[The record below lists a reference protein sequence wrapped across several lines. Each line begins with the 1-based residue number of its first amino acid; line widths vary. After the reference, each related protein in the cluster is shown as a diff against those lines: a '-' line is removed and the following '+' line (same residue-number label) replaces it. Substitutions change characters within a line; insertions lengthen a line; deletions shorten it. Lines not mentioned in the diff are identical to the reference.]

1 MALAE
6 DFGTTRAPV
15 SACPACV
22 VVPAAE
28 RIAALR
34 ADRAG
39 RIILSLPN
47 AGGASSIST
56 VEAAVQAVPGV
67 IWARVNLTQKR
78 VSVEAMPAVTAAML
92 IEVLATHGQEA
103 HELDPGLLSST
114 ETDRQGRDLLMRLGV
129 AFFSMMNVMLL
140 SVAVWSGA
148 EAATR
153 DLFHW
158 ISAAI
163 ALPTVIFAG
172 QPFFRSA
179 WASLRQG
186 RLGMDVPI
194 SLALILAS
202 SISVYE
208 TWMSGEQAY
217 FDAAVML
224 AFFLLLG
231 RYLDHRT
238 RAIARSAAEE
248 LAALEVPRAILLLDG
263 AETETPIA
271 EIRPG
276 DTVLVRPGA
285 RMPVDGVVIHGASE
299 LDRSLLTGESLP
311 VQAGQ
316 GTVVSAGEVNLT
328 GPLSVQVTA
337 AGKDSSLHRMADLVA
352 VAEGTKTRYTSLAD
366 RAARLYSPLV
376 HILSFS
382 AFGYWMW
389 ATGGDL
395 RYAINISAAVLI
407 ITCPCA
413 LGLAVPAVITS
424 ASGRLFRKGLLI
436 KHGTALERLAEV
448 DTVVFDKT
456 GTLTLGMPEPVGL
469 TDHPAKA
476 VAIAAALA
484 AGSSHPLARA
494 LAEGAKA
501 AGIAP
506 ADITD
511 IREVPGYGIEGT
523 HQGSRVR
530 LGRADWCGTDPLP
543 QTATYLSIAATPA
556 PGVQSLAPATP
567 SASPPPRGEGMGVGG
582 SAAKAQTHAFVFTD
596 RLRPG
601 AEKAVAALKA
611 AGMRVELLSG
621 DAEAP
626 VRDLAD
632 RLGISDWRAGVLPT
646 EKAARVAQLASE
658 GRKVLMVGD
667 GLNDT
672 AALAAAHVSISPAT
686 ALDAARVASDIVLLG
701 QDIAPIA
708 DAVRIGRQSARRM
721 VENFLISGGYNVVA
735 VPLALIGHAT
745 PLAAALAMS
754 LSSITVSLNAMRLK

>member
-1 MALAE
+1 MTLAE
-6 DFGTTRAPV
+6 DFANTRAPA

-39 RIILSLPN
+39 RIVLSLPN
-47 AGGASSIST
+47 AGGAQSIST
-56 VEAAVQAVPGV
+56 VEAALQAVPGV
-67 IWARVNLTQKR
+67 RSARVNLTLKR
-78 VSVEAMPAVTAAML
+78 VSIEAEASVTAAQL
-92 IEVLATHGQEA
+92 IAVLEGQGQEA
-103 HELDPGLLSST
+103 HELDPGLLSVT
-114 ETDRQGRDLLMRLGV
+114 ETDRQGRELLMRLGV

-148 EAATR
+148 EDATR

-158 ISAAI
+158 ISGAI

-172 QPFFRSA
+172 QPFFKSA

-186 RLGMDVPI
+186 KLGMDVPI

-208 TWMSGEQAY
+208 TAMSGHHAY

-248 LAALEVPRAILLLDG
+248 LAALEVPRAILLIDG
-263 AETETPIA
+263 AEVETPIA
-271 EIRPG
+271 AVAPG
-276 DTVLVRPGA
+276 DVVLVRPGA
-285 RMPVDGVVIHGASE
+285 RMPVDGVVLHGASE

-311 VQAGQ
+311 VPAGQ

-328 GPLSVQVTA
+328 GPLTVQVTA

-366 RAARLYSPLV
+366 RASRLYSPLV

-456 GTLTLGMPEPVGL
+456 GTLTLGTPEPVAL
-469 TDHPAKA
+469 TDHPVEA
-476 VAIAAALA
+476 VAVAAALA

-506 ADITD
+506 AQVTD
-511 IREVPGYGIEGT
+511 AREVPGHGIEGDYRGT
-523 HQGSRVR
+523 RVR
-530 LGRADWCGTDPLP
+530 LGRADWCRATPAEM
-543 QTATYLSIAATPA
+543 TATYLSLD
-556 PGVQSLAPATP
+556 G
-567 SASPPPRGEGMGVGG
+567 
-582 SAAKAQTHAFVFTD
+582 QTHAFAFTD

-601 AEKAVAALKA
+601 AEAAVKALKA
-611 AGMRVELLSG
+611 AGLKVELLSG

-626 VRDLAD
+626 VRDLAR
-632 RLGISDWRAGVLPT
+632 RLGIPHWQAGVLPA
-646 EKAARVAQLASE
+646 EKAARVSQLSAG

-672 AALAAAHVSISPAT
+672 AALAAAHVSISPAS

-708 DAVRIGRQSARRM
+708 DAVRISRQATRRM
-721 VENFLISGGYNVVA
+721 IENFLISGGYNVVA

>member
-1 MALAE
+1 MTIAD
-6 DFGTTRAPV
+6 DFTRAHP
-15 SACPACV
+15 SACAACA

-34 ADRAG
+34 AEREA
-39 RIILSLPN
+39 RIVLSLP
-47 AGGASSIST
+47 GAEGAATISG
-56 VEAAVQAVPGV
+56 VEAALLAVPGV
-67 IWARVNLTQKR
+67 REARVNLTLKR
-78 VSVEAMPAVTAAML
+78 VSLLAAPGVTPARLVDTLAAL
-92 IEVLATHGQEA
+92 GHEA
-103 HELDPGLLSST
+103 HELDPGLLSAT
-114 ETDRQGRDLLMRLGV
+114 ETDRQGRELLMRIGV
-129 AFFSMMNVMLL
+129 AFFAMMNVMLL

-148 EAATR
+148 EDATR

-158 ISAAI
+158 ISGAI

-179 WASLRQG
+179 WGSLRQG

-208 TWMSGEQAY
+208 TWMSGHHAY

-224 AFFLLLG
+224 VFFLLIG

-248 LAALEVPRAILLLDG
+248 LAALEVPRAILLRDG
-263 AETETPIA
+263 GEVETPIA
-271 EIRPG
+271 DIRPG
-276 DTVLVRPGA
+276 DLVLVRPGA
-285 RMPVDGVVIHGASE
+285 RMPVDGCVVKGASE

-311 VQAGQ
+311 VPVGEGAL
-316 GTVVSAGEVNLT
+316 VSAGEVNLT
-328 GPLSVQVTA
+328 GPLTLRVTA

-352 VAEGTKTRYTSLAD
+352 VAEGAKTRYTSLAD
-366 RAARLYSPLV
+366 RASRLYSPLV
-376 HILSFS
+376 HIVSFS
-382 AFGYWMW
+382 AFGYWIW

-395 RYAINISAAVLI
+395 RTAVNISAAVLI

-413 LGLAVPAVITS
+413 LGLAVPAVVTS

-448 DTVVFDKT
+448 DAVVFDKT
-456 GTLTLGMPEPVGL
+456 GTLTLGVPEPVAL
-469 TDHPAKA
+469 ADHPAKA
-476 VAIAAALA
+476 LAVAAALA
-484 AGSSHPLARA
+484 AGSAHPLARA
-494 LAEGAKA
+494 LAEGARA
-501 AGIAP
+501 LGIPPAP
-506 ADITD
+506 VTD
-511 IREVPGYGIEGT
+511 LQEVPGQGVEGRY
-523 HQGSRVR
+523 QGGRVR
-530 LGRADWCGTDPLP
+530 LGRADWCGAEALP
-543 QTATYLSIAATPA
+543 TTATYLAIDDRSVAAA
-556 PGVQSLAPATP
+556 AA
-567 SASPPPRGEGMGVGG
+567 SAAPPPSGEGGPLQP
-582 SAAKAQTHAFVFTD
+582 QTHAFAFTD
-596 RLRPG
+596 RPRPG
-601 AEKAVAALKA
+601 AAEAVRALQA
-611 AGMRVELLSG
+611 AGLTVELLSG

-626 VRDLAD
+626 VRALAD
-632 RLGISDWRAGVLPT
+632 RLGIAQWQAGVLPA
-646 EKAARVAQLASE
+646 EKSARIAALTAQ
-658 GRKVLMVGD
+658 GRRVLMVGD

-672 AALAAAHVSISPAT
+672 AALAAAHVSISPAS

-708 DAVRIGRQSARRM
+708 DAVRIARQSARRM

-735 VPLALIGHAT
+735 VPLALVGAAT